1 MNAILIEDGVTQ
13 ESEMR
18 AVLFER
24 FTYIRVLNEE
34 VLARSFPLH
43 RDDIHLFLLTL
54 PHQKVSVVL
63 EQLLHLQPGNGP
75 VVPVL
80 LRQGPVHFLYGG
92 DLVNLEAGGGGQ
104 GDGIFNGAGRSL
116 RKIKGDRRCAEIWE
130 RLFEDTSVETL

>member
-1 MNAILIEDGVTQ
+1 MQ

-18 AVLFER
+18 AVLLER

-43 RDDIHLFLLTL
+43 RDDIHLFFLTH

-63 EQLLHLQPGNGP
+63 EQLLHLQPGNGS

-80 LRQGPVHFLYGG
+80 LRQGPIHFLHGGG
-92 DLVNLEAGGGGQ
+92 DWANLEAGGGGQ

-116 RKIKGDRRCAEIWE
+116 R
-130 RLFEDTSVETL
+130 